1 MQNIEIKYRISEP
14 EKLRDRILSLPEVQ
28 FRFRHWQKDIYL
40 NTPDGR
46 LKIRLQEESQP
57 CLIEY
62 RRPDETHPR
71 ISDYTLT
78 WLPDY
83 QATLRELESRLGILA
98 EVDKQRELYLY
109 RNVRLH
115 LDEVKYLGWFM
126 EFESVISE
134 EVDERTAQLNLQT
147 VLNFLEGYLGEVQ
160 SGGYLNLLLEK
171 KRTEE
176 Q

>member
-1 MQNIEIKYRISEP
+1 
-14 EKLRDRILSLPEVQ
+14 V
-28 FRFRHWQKDIYL
+28 
-40 NTPDGR
+40 
-46 LKIRLQEESQP
+46 
-57 CLIEY
+57 
-62 RRPDETHPR
+62 
-71 ISDYTLT
+71 
-78 WLPDY
+78 
-83 QATLRELESRLGILA
+83 
-98 EVDKQRELYLY
+98 
-109 RNVRLH
+109 
-115 LDEVKYLGWFM
+115 